1 MKRIKA
7 YGLLRE
13 VSINNLVRC
22 VKTFLSI
29 FTMNKII
36 KEFKPDIIIGTGGY
50 ICGPTM
56 YVGIAQK
63 IPTVLHESNRISRN
77 GS

>member
-1 MKRIKA
+1 
-7 YGLLRE
+7 
-13 VSINNLVRC
+13 
-22 VKTFLSI
+22 
-29 FTMNKII
+29 MNKII

-56 YVGIAQK
+56 YAGIGQK

>member
-56 YVGIAQK
+56 YAGIGQK

-77 GS
+77 GC